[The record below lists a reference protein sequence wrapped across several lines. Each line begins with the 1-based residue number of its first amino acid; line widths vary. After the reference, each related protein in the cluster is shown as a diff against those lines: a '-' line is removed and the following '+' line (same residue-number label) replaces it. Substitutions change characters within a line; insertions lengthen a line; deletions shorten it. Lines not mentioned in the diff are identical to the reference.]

1 MLKKKFKDLNEN
13 EDGMAIVEAL
23 ILLIIMV
30 MVAIAITVIS
40 IIPNYSSTLNDIA
53 SEIASTIAKSS
64 IAMCFTESKYP
75 LEVKVGGGNINN
87 SLSQQNTQCG
97 NYVQSITQGVLSTV
111 TDSASANSTNTATA
125 IVNGCFPVL
134 NPIQPGFSN
143 VNTKTNG
150 YVLVDISS
158 NNVLQQFNATNNNG
172 FVVGSSNQSTSEVAL
187 PGIVHVQVS
196 CEVTVGSI
204 LGYKPGPNGIIDA
217 NGFESPFLNFGWVV
231 NGYATAEID
240 PNS

>member
-1 MLKKKFKDLNEN
+1 MSKKKFKKFN
-13 EDGMAIVEAL
+13 EDENGMAIVEAL
-23 ILLIIMV
+23 ILLIIMI

-40 IIPNYSSTLNDIA
+40 IIPNYSSTLNDLA

-64 IAMCFTESKYP
+64 IAMCFTESNSP

-87 SLSQQNTQCG
+87 SSSQTSQCG
-97 NYVQSITQGVLSTV
+97 KYVQSITEGVLSAFT
-111 TDSASANSTNTATA
+111 NSTGQATA

-143 VNTKTNG
+143 VNATTNG
-150 YVLVDISS
+150 YVLVDISP
-158 NNVLQQFNATNNNG
+158 NNVLQNFNETYNDG
-172 FVVGSSNQSTSEVAL
+172 LIIGSSNGNRSEVAL

-231 NGYATAEID
+231 NGYGTAEID